1 MDSTKS
7 IKIDVEAVIASKS
20 KRLAKFAPKFLI
32 NWLKRT
38 IHQDEL
44 NYLLSKYAHCQGVEF
59 SKNSLADYNIKCNIK
74 YVNKDSI
81 SKQGR
86 YIFVSNHPL
95 GGLDGVTLIA
105 HFGELFGNIKFV
117 VNDLLMHLPVY
128 KDIFVPVNKLGSMS
142 KEYAEL
148 INKAYSSDAQILYF
162 PAGLCSRLID
172 GKVQDL
178 DWKPNFIKQAK
189 KYNRQIVPIH
199 FSGRNSNFFYRLAK
213 IRKFLGIKFNIEML
227 FLPDE
232 MFRQKNATFDVIVG
246 EPIKVE
252 MLDNTKSLKE
262 LSAWVREKCYSL
274 KKNEADNTTSCQ
286 GTSD

>member
-1 MDSTKS
+1 MDTDNGL
-7 IKIDVEAVIASKS
+7 KIDVEAVIASKS
-20 KRLAKFAPKFLI
+20 KRLAKFAPKFLT

-38 IHQDEL
+38 IHEDEL
-44 NYLLSKYAHCQGVEF
+44 NGLFTKYANCQGVEF
-59 SKNSLADYNIKCNIK
+59 AQRCLKDYNVKCNIR

-95 GGLDGVTLIA
+95 GGLDGIALIA
-105 HFGELFGNIKFV
+105 HFGEFFGNIKFV
-117 VNDLLMHLPVY
+117 VNDLLMHV
-128 KDIFVPVNKLGSMS
+128 KHFSDIFVPVNKHGSMS

-148 INKAYSSDAQILYF
+148 INKAYSSNAQILYF

-178 DWKPNFIKQAK
+178 DWKPNFIKQAQR
-189 KYNRQIVPIH
+189 YNREIVPIY
-199 FSGRNSNFFYRLAK
+199 FSGKNSMFFYRLAK

-246 EPIKVE
+246 EPIRIE
-252 MLDNTKSLKE
+252 DLDKTLSPKQLSAQIREQCYRLKE
-262 LSAWVREKCYSL
+262 NETYNSASGKRI
-274 KKNEADNTTSCQ
+274 AD
-286 GTSD
+286 

>member
-1 MDSTKS
+1 MDNDNGL
-7 IKIDVEAVIASKS
+7 KIDVEAVIASKS
-20 KRLAKFAPKFLI
+20 KRLAKFAPKFLT

-38 IHQDEL
+38 IHEDEL
-44 NYLLSKYAHCQGVEF
+44 NGLFIKYANCQGVEF
-59 SKNSLADYNIKCNIK
+59 AQRCLKDYNVKCNIR

-95 GGLDGVTLIA
+95 GGLDGIALIA
-105 HFGELFGNIKFV
+105 HFGEFFGNIKFV
-117 VNDLLMHLPVY
+117 VNDLLMHV
-128 KDIFVPVNKLGSMS
+128 KHFSDIFVPVNKHGSMS
-142 KEYAEL
+142 REYAEL
-148 INKAYSSDAQILYF
+148 INNAYSSNAQILYF

-178 DWKPNFIKQAK
+178 DWKPNFIKQAQR
-189 KYNRQIVPIH
+189 YNREIVPIY
-199 FSGRNSNFFYRLAK
+199 FSGKNSMFFYRLAK

-246 EPIKVE
+246 EPIRIE
-252 MLDNTKSLKE
+252 DLDKTLSPKQLSAQIREQCYRLKE
-262 LSAWVREKCYSL
+262 NETYNSASGKRI
-274 KKNEADNTTSCQ
+274 AD
-286 GTSD
+286 